1 MDNILSIN
9 FDVENLS
16 QEELSEARKTI
27 ITNYISV
34 ERQKATAKK
43 LNQDTQGLDKQKKYL
58 SRLLYKVTVQQ
69 SILERDSC

>member
-27 ITNYISV
+27 IKNYISV

-69 SILERDSC
+69 ILERDSC